1 MKIQNWQ
8 LMIIH
13 LWKFKHD
20 NSSLKIQKWQ
30 LIMLTL
36 WLKKKGI
43 EFAFTYTECCSALFT
58 MRMAELMQALNMKV
72 IALEVS
78 FKQHLESLHLDL
90 YWERYGP
97 FTDVCLVC
105 PVLFPLYGLL
115 LSWMEVD
122 LLTWTNHWNLS
133 LWNLGSYHSPFL
145 LKKICPQIFSY
156 HKIDFFLN
164 IILFFFV
171 LRKTQ

>member
-1 MKIQNWQ
+1 
-8 LMIIH
+8 MITY
-13 LWKFKHD
+13 LWKFRND
-20 NSSLKIQKWQ
+20 NSSC
-30 LIMLTL
+30 
-36 WLKKKGI
+36 WLFDLKKGI
-43 EFAFTYTECCSALFT
+43 EFAFTYTECFSALFT
-58 MRMAELMQALNMKV
+58 MRMAELMQAQYINF

-97 FTDVCLVC
+97 FTDVFLVC

-133 LWNLGSYHSPFL
+133 LWNLGSYHFL
-145 LKKICPQIFSY
+145 HRPTIKCPIVY
-156 HKIDFFLN
+156 CAITTN
-164 IILFFFV
+164 IITNV
-171 LRKTQ
+171 RISSQHNHSSHIGW